1 MLEKKLPREIVESEY
16 KKYIPKE
23 CIKRHAFLLENLFTK
38 ALTKLSGYDAAYV
51 KEQYLKQFE
60 WMHGSKLSI

>member
-23 CIKRHAFLLENLFTK
+23 CIKRHAFLLENLFTMH
-38 ALTKLSGYDAAYV
+38 L
-51 KEQYLKQFE
+51 QNYLG
-60 WMHGSKLSI
+60 MMLHMSRSNI